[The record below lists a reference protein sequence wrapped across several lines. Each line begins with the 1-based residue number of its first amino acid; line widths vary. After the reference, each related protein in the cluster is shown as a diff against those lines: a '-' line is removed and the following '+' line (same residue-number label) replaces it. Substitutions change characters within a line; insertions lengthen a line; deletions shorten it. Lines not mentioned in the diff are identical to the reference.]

1 MKKYY
6 LLEDKGVYVPG
17 KTYSINIKDSVFL
30 KNFNKVNFDKL
41 EIFITSDRNQIEDF
55 DDKDISKENI
65 YDKNGF
71 NKLFGFCGEL
81 KIDEKTKSYYFSC
94 KGIAEIVNIVYVENN
109 DINVHIV
116 EMEMHNKNFNQ
127 QKIFTK
133 IKGLL
138 DEYIRLENI
147 NINLESKNDLN
158 SFINYNL
165 EILFLNPL
173 VIKKILYFSDLKEK
187 AEYTIMTLETLINM
201 KKYGEKIRNKVKINL
216 DNQQKEYFLR
226 EEIKVIQEEL
236 DEINPETSEIKK
248 LENIIKKIKIS
259 DDDKKIVFNEIKRLQ
274 STPVMSPEYSIIR
287 TYLETIIALPWEKE
301 TTDNVSFDIFEK
313 NFKKTHYG
321 LEDIKERII
330 EFLAVKKLNP
340 TIKSPII
347 CLVGP
352 PGVGKSSLA
361 KSIATSIN
369 RKFIRISLGGVKD
382 ESEIRGHRRTY
393 VGAMPG
399 KFIQS
404 LKKVKVKN
412 PLILLDEIDK
422 MESGYRGDPASAM
435 LEITDPEQNKEFVD
449 HYLDI
454 PFDLSKILFIA
465 TANNLADIPAP
476 LRDRM
481 EIIRLSS
488 YTIKEKEN
496 IAKEYLIKKQIEE
509 NGLNKEQ
516 ISFTSN
522 AILKI
527 ITGYTYE
534 AGVRDLE
541 RKIATICRK
550 VAIKILKG
558 EKKIKVTLSNITE
571 LLGNSKFDLKT
582 KNKKSQIGVV
592 NGLAY
597 TSLGGDI
604 LEIET
609 VISAG
614 SGKLILTGKLGDV
627 MKESAQASLSYIRSN
642 SKILKVDNYDF
653 NKIDIHLHV
662 PEGAIPKDGPSAGI
676 TILISI
682 LSTLKNKAVDSNIA
696 MTGEIT
702 LHGKIIPIGGVKEK
716 LYSAEKMDIK
726 EVILPYKNKIDIN
739 EISKDVLKNLKLD
752 FVSDVKEVLNIIFK
766 E

>member
-30 KNFNKVNFDKL
+30 KNFNKVKFDKL

-71 NKLFGFCGEL
+71 NKLFGFYGEL
-81 KIDEKTKSYYFSC
+81 KIDKKTKSYYFSC
-94 KGIAEIVNIVYVENN
+94 KGIAEIINILYVENN

-301 TTDNVSFDIFEK
+301 TTDDVSFDIFEK

-321 LEDIKERII
+321 LEDVKERII

>member
-30 KNFNKVNFDKL
+30 KNFNKVKFDKL

-259 DDDKKIVFNEIKRLQ
+259 DDDKKIGR
-274 STPVMSPEYSIIR
+274 
-287 TYLETIIALPWEKE
+287 A
-301 TTDNVSFDIFEK
+301 
-313 NFKKTHYG
+313 
-321 LEDIKERII
+321 
-330 EFLAVKKLNP
+330 
-340 TIKSPII
+340 
-347 CLVGP
+347 
-352 PGVGKSSLA
+352 
-361 KSIATSIN
+361 
-369 RKFIRISLGGVKD
+369 
-382 ESEIRGHRRTY
+382 
-393 VGAMPG
+393 
-399 KFIQS
+399 
-404 LKKVKVKN
+404 
-412 PLILLDEIDK
+412 
-422 MESGYRGDPASAM
+422 
-435 LEITDPEQNKEFVD
+435 
-449 HYLDI
+449 
-454 PFDLSKILFIA
+454 
-465 TANNLADIPAP
+465 
-476 LRDRM
+476 
-481 EIIRLSS
+481 
-488 YTIKEKEN
+488 
-496 IAKEYLIKKQIEE
+496 
-509 NGLNKEQ
+509 
-516 ISFTSN
+516 
-522 AILKI
+522 
-527 ITGYTYE
+527 
-534 AGVRDLE
+534 
-541 RKIATICRK
+541 
-550 VAIKILKG
+550 
-558 EKKIKVTLSNITE
+558 
-571 LLGNSKFDLKT
+571 
-582 KNKKSQIGVV
+582 
-592 NGLAY
+592 
-597 TSLGGDI
+597 
-604 LEIET
+604 
-609 VISAG
+609 
-614 SGKLILTGKLGDV
+614 
-627 MKESAQASLSYIRSN
+627 
-642 SKILKVDNYDF
+642 
-653 NKIDIHLHV
+653 HV
-662 PEGAIPKDGPSAGI
+662 
-676 TILISI
+676 
-682 LSTLKNKAVDSNIA
+682 
-696 MTGEIT
+696 
-702 LHGKIIPIGGVKEK
+702 
-716 LYSAEKMDIK
+716 
-726 EVILPYKNKIDIN
+726 
-739 EISKDVLKNLKLD
+739 
-752 FVSDVKEVLNIIFK
+752 
-766 E
+766 

>member
-1 MKKYY
+1 MY
-6 LLEDKGVYVPG
+6 
-17 KTYSINIKDSVFL
+17 
-30 KNFNKVNFDKL
+30 
-41 EIFITSDRNQIEDF
+41 
-55 DDKDISKENI
+55 
-65 YDKNGF
+65 
-71 NKLFGFCGEL
+71 
-81 KIDEKTKSYYFSC
+81 
-94 KGIAEIVNIVYVENN
+94 
-109 DINVHIV
+109 
-116 EMEMHNKNFNQ
+116 
-127 QKIFTK
+127 
-133 IKGLL
+133 
-138 DEYIRLENI
+138 
-147 NINLESKNDLN
+147 
-158 SFINYNL
+158 
-165 EILFLNPL
+165 
-173 VIKKILYFSDLKEK
+173 
-187 AEYTIMTLETLINM
+187 
-201 KKYGEKIRNKVKINL
+201 
-216 DNQQKEYFLR
+216 
-226 EEIKVIQEEL
+226 
-236 DEINPETSEIKK
+236 
-248 LENIIKKIKIS
+248 
-259 DDDKKIVFNEIKRLQ
+259 KRQ
-274 STPVMSPEYSIIR
+274 
-287 TYLETIIALPWEKE
+287 
-301 TTDNVSFDIFEK
+301 
-313 NFKKTHYG
+313 
-321 LEDIKERII
+321 I

-340 TIKSPII
+340 AIKSPII

-716 LYSAEKMDIK
+716 LYSC
-726 EVILPYKNKIDIN
+726 LLYT
-739 EISKDVLKNLKLD
+739 S
-752 FVSDVKEVLNIIFK
+752 
-766 E
+766 

>member
-30 KNFNKVNFDKL
+30 KNFNKVKFDKL

-71 NKLFGFCGEL
+71 NKLFGFYGEL

-94 KGIAEIVNIVYVENN
+94 KGIAEIINIVYVENN

-127 QKIFTK
+127 QKKFTK

-138 DEYIRLENI
+138 DDYIRLENI

-287 TYLETIIALPWEKE
+287 TYLETIIALPWERE
-301 TTDNVSFDIFEK
+301 TTDEVSFDTFEK

-321 LEDIKERII
+321 LEDVKERII

-422 MESGYRGDPASAM
+422 MESGYKGDPASAM

-454 PFDLSKILFIA
+454 PFDLSKTLFIA

-488 YTIKEKEN
+488 YTIKEKEY

-509 NGLNKEQ
+509 NGLSKEQ

-541 RKIATICRK
+541 RKIASICRK

-558 EKKIKVTLSNITE
+558 ERKIKVTLSNITE

-627 MKESAQASLSYIRSN
+627 MKESAQASLSYIRAN
-642 SKILKVDNYDF
+642 SKTLKIDNYDF

-682 LSTLKNKAVDSNIA
+682 LSTLKNKVVDSNIA

-716 LYSAEKMDIK
+716 IHSAEKMGIK

>member
-30 KNFNKVNFDKL
+30 KNFNKVKFDKL

-71 NKLFGFCGEL
+71 NKLFGFYGEL

-94 KGIAEIVNIVYVENN
+94 KGIAEIINILYVENN

-116 EMEMHNKNFNQ
+116 EMQMHNKNFNQ

-301 TTDNVSFDIFEK
+301 TTDDVSFDIFEK
-313 NFKKTHYG
+313 NFRKTHYG
-321 LEDIKERII
+321 LEDVKERII

-340 TIKSPII
+340 AIKSPII

-716 LYSAEKMDIK
+716 LYSAEKMGIK

>member
-17 KTYSINIKDSVFL
+17 KTYSINIKDSVFF
-30 KNFNKVNFDKL
+30 KNFNKVKFDKL

-71 NKLFGFCGEL
+71 NKLFGFYGEL

-94 KGIAEIVNIVYVENN
+94 KGIAEIINIVYVENN

-127 QKIFTK
+127 QKKFTK

-138 DEYIRLENI
+138 DDYIRLENI

>member
-30 KNFNKVNFDKL
+30 KNFNKVKFDKL
-41 EIFITSDRNQIEDF
+41 EIFITSDKNQIEDF

-71 NKLFGFCGEL
+71 NKLFGFYGEL
-81 KIDEKTKSYYFSC
+81 KIDKKTKSYYFSC
-94 KGIAEIVNIVYVENN
+94 KGIAEIINILYVENN

-248 LENIIKKIKIS
+248 LENIIEKIKIS

-301 TTDNVSFDIFEK
+301 TTDDVSFDIFEK

-321 LEDIKERII
+321 LEDVKERII

>member
-30 KNFNKVNFDKL
+30 KNFNKVKFDKL

-65 YDKNGF
+65 YDKSGF
-71 NKLFGFCGEL
+71 NKLFGFYGEL

-94 KGIAEIVNIVYVENN
+94 KGIAEIINILYVENN

-259 DDDKKIVFNEIKRLQ
+259 DGDKKIVFNEIKRLQ

-301 TTDNVSFDIFEK
+301 TTDDVSFDIFEK
-313 NFKKTHYG
+313 NFRKTHYG
-321 LEDIKERII
+321 LEDVKERII

-340 TIKSPII
+340 AIKSPII